1 MRLCAQFGF
10 CNLWPQSTPRDRTF
24 AFAVPSGN
32 LPCGSSPAISQ
43 SSSRSQL
50 KSHLLRGAC
59 QCCPSLWLPCF
70 GPLPFLI
77 SFLNSYCFLGWC
89 WSISCGLFTVSDRL
103 VGPEGPGSILSS
115 PTTPH
120 RAQGLWHRD
129 ASLLGSLTCP
139 VALLL
144 HFFPLSKY

>member
-1 MRLCAQFGF
+1 MGLCAQFSF
-10 CNLWPQSTPRDRTF
+10 CNLWLQSTPRDRAF

-59 QCCPSLWLPCF
+59 QCCPSLWFPCF

-120 RAQGLWHRD
+120 HAQGLWHHD
-129 ASLLGSLTCP
+129 APLLGSLTCP